1 MPLQVKN
8 TAALLD
14 ADKLKLKILI
24 FALPGWGK
32 TMWAAQAPDPGII
45 ACETGHGSGLL
56 TVADRGIEYVEP
68 TSDDE
73 LEVAC
78 GPTVFGNKAT
88 KVLDSASDACWTF
101 VKTAALA
108 IPRAKGNSDKRDAG
122 VPELDDYGTMGELM
136 RRHLVR
142 LLAHPGHVI
151 VTAKLRIKEPKE
163 GSSGPTIVGPDLP
176 GALMLGA
183 AGAFD
188 LVLCGQVRQRLL
200 DPKNP
205 KSRVSERFLLTQPTG
220 AYVAKSRLQNA
231 IDPILPAEV
240 RVDPAGGEGN
250 FNWFLEHAVA
260 AYKRAAAKV

>member
-1 MPLQVKN
+1 MALNVKN
-8 TAALLD
+8 TTALLNPD
-14 ADKLKLKILI
+14 SLKLKVLI
-24 FALPGWGK
+24 FAMPGWGK
-32 TMWAAQAPDPGII
+32 TMWASQAPDPGFI

-56 TVADRGIEYVEP
+56 TIADRGIEYVEP
-68 TSDDE
+68 SSDDE
-73 LEVAC
+73 LETAC

-88 KVLDSASDACWTF
+88 KVLDSASDACWTH

-108 IPRAKGNSDKRDAG
+108 IPRSKGNSDKREAG

-163 GSSGPTIVGPDLP
+163 GDSGPTIVGPDLP

-188 LVLCGQVRQRLL
+188 LVLCGQVRQRLVN
-200 DPKNP
+200 PKDA
-205 KSRVSERFLLTQPTG
+205 KSRVTERYLLTQPQG
-220 AYVAKSRLQNA
+220 SYVAKSRLQNK
-231 IDPILPAEV
+231 IVPILPPEV

-250 FNWFLEHAVA
+250 FNWFLERAVE
-260 AYKRAAAKV
+260 AYKNFLAQ